1 MYTAVQL
8 YMNLTWHVGLIAAI
22 CVLGRDMQVVI
33 EKLQAG
39 AQKAQQVACKLETP
53 AHSGEGVEALVTLCL
68 PFSLLPPCCL
78 PVAAAPLTVL
88 EDFMVCQWCMS
99 CVAHSHFSADCSSLF
114 Q

>member
-1 MYTAVQL
+1 MASLAAVQL
-8 YMNLTWHVGLIAAI
+8 CMNLTWHVVLIAAI

-53 AHSGEGVEALVTLCL
+53 ALSGEGVEALVTLCL
-68 PFSLLPPCCL
+68 PLSCCL
-78 PVAAAPLTVL
+78 PIAAAPLTAL
-88 EDFMVCQWCMS
+88 QHFMVCQCCMS
-99 CVAHSHFSADCSSLF
+99 CVAHLHFSADCSSLF